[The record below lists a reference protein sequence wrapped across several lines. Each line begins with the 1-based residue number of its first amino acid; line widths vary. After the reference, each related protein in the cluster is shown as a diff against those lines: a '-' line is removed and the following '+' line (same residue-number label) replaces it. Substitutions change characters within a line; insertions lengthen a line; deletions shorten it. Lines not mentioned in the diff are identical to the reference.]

1 MTQNKLTFQS
11 ENLVVDYI
19 SFNISGYG
27 NTESIAKYLFKTFNF
42 NSTFT
47 KGKNGTSK
55 SWFYLKKNQHQV
67 SFRQLEY
74 DPASKSFWEGTTIHF
89 SGNNAAHFYKIVQ
102 AQKFDWNI
110 LKLKNASLGRIDV
123 HYFRKFKITDQDDQ
137 LENFMEKCCQ
147 RIRSKS
153 KRRKA
158 KWGLESNGLVLRIG
172 NRSSSNYY
180 RVYQK
185 HKGLQFELEL
195 KNQVVKSFQKLLTN
209 NSIEEFEHKLSKHF
223 YRQSF
228 ESLNLNS
235 NYMDWLLHWY
245 RQSSPKQNTI
255 GLLTTYLKNDNKEL
269 TFNFLR
275 FLSFLQSQ
283 TKKSYTRSF
292 DDQVYYMIR
301 FPLSDFIIYTGADH
315 KSHYQRKKALQ
326 IFKDLEA
333 FQIFK
338 LQTFTLEDFDD
349 FEFCSSVIIPYLKV
363 KKNGR
368 LWTVNVA
375 IAKELYEYKYP
386 FQFNE
391 YFLTW
396 KTNYQFQVKS
406 QIIAITATDYL
417 KKEFYIQEF
426 LTKFNVSNTKKAQ
439 IKQMLIEAINQQIN
453 NQLIQPQFKIIQKD
467 GSVKRH
473 NKLQVHDI
481 GQIELIYFYETVDYK
496 SLF

>member
-1 MTQNKLTFQS
+1 MATNYNKKHHLQLLKQKSMGGNSSEDELLRYSCILQN
-11 ENLVVDYI
+11 
-19 SFNISGYG
+19 
-27 NTESIAKYLFKTFNF
+27 
-42 NSTFT
+42 
-47 KGKNGTSK
+47 
-55 SWFYLKKNQHQV
+55 
-67 SFRQLEY
+67 QLE
-74 DPASKSFWEGTTIHF
+74 WEI
-89 SGNNAAHFYKIVQ
+89 
-102 AQKFDWNI
+102 
-110 LKLKNASLGRIDV
+110 R
-123 HYFRKFKITDQDDQ
+123 DQ
-137 LENFMEKCCQ
+137 
-147 RIRSKS
+147 
-153 KRRKA
+153 
-158 KWGLESNGLVLRIG
+158 
-172 NRSSSNYY
+172 Y
-180 RVYQK
+180 
-185 HKGLQFELEL
+185 LEL
-195 KNQVVKSFQKLLTN
+195 
-209 NSIEEFEHKLSKHF
+209 IEGF
-223 YRQSF
+223 
-228 ESLNLNS
+228 LNLNS
-235 NYMDWLLHWY
+235 YYMDWLLHWY

-301 FPLSDFIIYTGADH
+301 FPLSNFILYIGADH

-338 LQTFTLEDFDD
+338 LQRFTLEDFDD

-386 FQFNE
+386 FQINE

-396 KTNYQFQVKS
+396 KTIYQFQVKS
-406 QIIAITATDYL
+406 QIITVTATDSL

-426 LTKFNVSNTKKAQ
+426 LKRFSVPNKKKTQ
-439 IKQMLIEAINQQIN
+439 LKQMLIEAIYQQIN

-467 GSVKRH
+467 GSIKKI
-473 NKLQVHDI
+473 NKLQIQDI
-481 GQIELIYFYETVDYK
+481 SQINLIYFYENVDYK
-496 SLF
+496 SLFKRR

>member
-1 MTQNKLTFQS
+1 MNQNKLSFES
-11 ENLVVDYI
+11 EKLVVDYI
-19 SFNISGYG
+19 SFNIPGSN
-27 NTESIAKYLFKTFNF
+27 NTESIAKYLFEKFNF
-42 NSTFT
+42 NSTFA
-47 KGKNGTSK
+47 KGQNGTTDD
-55 SWFYLKKNQHQV
+55 WFYLPVNQHQV

-74 DPASKSFWEGTTIHF
+74 DPSFKSFWKGTTIHF
-89 SGNNAAHFYKIVQ
+89 SGPNAAQFYKIIK

-110 LKLKNASLGRIDV
+110 LKLKNASLGRIDL
-123 HYFRKFKITDQDDQ
+123 HYFRKSKINDQSDQ
-137 LENFMEKCCQ
+137 LENFMDKCCQ
-147 RIRSKS
+147 RIRAKS

-158 KWGLESNGLVLRIG
+158 KWELESNGLVLRIG

-185 HKGLQFELEL
+185 QNGLKFELEL
-195 KNQVVKSFQKLLTN
+195 KNQLVKSFQKFLMD
-209 NSIEEFEHKLSKHF
+209 NSFQQFEHNLSKHF

-235 NYMDWLLHWY
+235 YYMDWLLHWY

-255 GLLTTYLKNDNKEL
+255 GLLSTYLKNDNKEL

-301 FPLSDFIIYTGADH
+301 FPLSDFIIYIGADH

-338 LQTFTLEDFDD
+338 LQRFTLEDFDD
-349 FEFCSSVIIPYLKV
+349 FEFSSSVIIPYLKV

-386 FQFNE
+386 FQMNE

-396 KTNYQFQVKS
+396 KTIYQFQVKS
-406 QIIAITATDYL
+406 QIITITAIDSL

-426 LTKFNVSNTKKAQ
+426 LKQFSVSNKKTTQ
-439 IKQMLIEAINQQIN
+439 LKQMIIEAIYQQIN

-467 GSVKRH
+467 GSIKKI
-473 NKLQVHDI
+473 NKLQTQDI
-481 GQIELIYFYETVDYK
+481 SQIKVIYFYENIDYK
-496 SLF
+496 TLF